1 MEFWKMNGAGN
12 DFIIIDNR
20 SLEAGPDRL
29 GRMARALCRRRFS
42 IGADGLMAVEPA
54 EQGGDFKMRFF
65 NSDGS
70 VGEMCGNGARCIC
83 RYGYEQGLAGP
94 VQRIET
100 TAGLVVGARLKEDFY
115 RVRLNSPT
123 ILEPRRMTALGPAG
137 YVELGSPGLPHAV
150 FQSAAWLKSLWRNCA
165 PSVWPFVMIPR
176 TPKAPTP
183 IYMIF

>member
-70 VGEMCGNGARCIC
+70 VGEMCATAPAAS
-83 RYGYEQGLAGP
+83 AG
-94 VQRIET
+94 
-100 TAGLVVGARLKEDFY
+100 TAMSK
-115 RVRLNSPT
+115 
-123 ILEPRRMTALGPAG
+123 
-137 YVELGSPGLPHAV
+137 
-150 FQSAAWLKSLWRNCA
+150 
-165 PSVWPFVMIPR
+165 VWPVRFSGSKRP
-176 TPKAPTP
+176 PAWSSAPG
-183 IYMIF
+183 